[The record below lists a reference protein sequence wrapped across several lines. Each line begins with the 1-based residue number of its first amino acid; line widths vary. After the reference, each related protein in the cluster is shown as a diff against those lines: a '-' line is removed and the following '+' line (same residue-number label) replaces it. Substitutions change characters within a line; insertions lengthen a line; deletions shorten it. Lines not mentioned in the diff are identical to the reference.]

1 MTYLASALYPAL
13 PSLRALHRANP
24 PMWNTGIAVLVLCA
38 VCIGLTQV
46 DDRLFNGIDVWI
58 KPAKFFGSIGLQ
70 LLTVAAALLLL
81 PEKTRNSTRVRT
93 LAFIMVAMMIY
104 ETVYITFRA
113 TRLEPSHYNE
123 TPWGAVG
130 YAMMGVGAI
139 SVVLFTAWVGTLILR
154 EGPGTLLAKTVGW
167 SFIIAAPITII
178 TAATLSAMGSHWIG
192 GDQTDA
198 TGLPFFHWSTTGGDL
213 RPAHFFSLH
222 LTQIVPAA
230 ALSGNRGFTLAIGGF
245 TVAAAIGSFVLALAG
260 IPLIPLN

>member
-24 PMWNTGIAVLVLCA
+24 PMWNTGIAFLVLCA

-46 DDRLFNGIDVWI
+46 DDRLFNGINVWI
-58 KPAKFFGSIGLQ
+58 KPAKFFGSIGLH

-113 TRLEPSHYNE
+113 TRLEASHYNE

-130 YAMMGVGAI
+130 YAMMGVGAV
-139 SVVLFTAWVGTLILR
+139 SVVVFTAWVGSLILR
-154 EGPGTLLAKTVGW
+154 QGPGTLLAKTVGW
-167 SFIIAAPITII
+167 SFIIAAPLAII
-178 TAATLSAMGSHWIG
+178 AAATLSAMGSHWIG

-222 LTQIVPAA
+222 LMRIAPAA
-230 ALSGNRGFTLAIGGF
+230 ALSGSRGSTLAIGGF
-245 TVAAAIGSFVLALAG
+245 TAAAAIDSFALGLAG
-260 IPLIPLN
+260 IPLIPLH